1 MEPSSVAGTG
11 TLWVGG
17 VAAGSSLG
25 RSQMGAVASRVPG
38 ESVVSTSR
46 DSGVGVGGCGWCR
59 VRIGSQPSPP
69 TVLEASLVGQPSD

>member
-1 MEPSSVAGTG
+1 MAGTG

-38 ESVVSTSR
+38 ESVVSGEPGSEVRAIMILTLGPQCAI
-46 DSGVGVGGCGWCR
+46 DER
-59 VRIGSQPSPP
+59 V
-69 TVLEASLVGQPSD
+69 D